1 MLAFGLTGCQGG
13 SDALNS
19 LSEEIVST
27 LQQED
32 MSQERTAKPANRDKM
47 DKMLEE
53 YKQIMDKKGV
63 SSLTSSLDL
72 KLANVDSAL
81 PSISFSPQINIQGS
95 AESSPQL
102 KDQLGGAGAQFRLDL
117 K

>member
-1 MLAFGLTGCQGG
+1 
-13 SDALNS
+13 
-19 LSEEIVST
+19 
-27 LQQED
+27 
-32 MSQERTAKPANRDKM
+32 M

-102 KDQLGGAGAQFRLDL
+102 KDQLGGAGEQFRLDL